1 MSYSSS
7 SAITSST
14 MSSESAPRSSMKDAS
29 GVTSYSLTPSCSQM
43 ISITFCSTLA
53 AIVLLLTWLSRPPA
67 SHVEATV
74 HVEDVSGDVPR
85 AGGSEKDDRR
95 RDLVGRRHAP
105 RRNDARVKALL
116 RVAQRRHH
124 VGLDESWRDGVDGD
138 AARGDLA
145 RQRLREADHPGLGG
159 GVRRLPRISHLRDDG
174 GEIDDTA
181 VMGPDH
187 GPERPRGRATDA
199 TRRPGHDSDLTVEL
213 AAHASSSRARVIPS
227 RSPTGTQGS
236 AGSSRF
242 RRPVS
247 TRPGPTSSAT
257 VGANA
262 MTARTVS
269 SHRTGAVSC
278 RTRSDATSTACVTTA
293 AVTLLTRRIA
303 GGRSEMPA
311 RDRAHAPQAGALR

>member
-29 GVTSYSLTPSCSQM
+29 GVTSSSLTPSCSQM
-43 ISITFCSTLA
+43 ISFTFCSTLA

-187 GPERPRGRATDA
+187 GPERPARAVKD
-199 TRRPGHDSDLTVEL
+199 TRQGDSQGAPPVLCLETQEQRRHRQSGTVDEQIT
-213 AAHASSSRARVIPS
+213 SSSVVNDVLHRVTHGLAVPDIEAR
-227 RSPTGTQGS
+227 GT
-236 AGSSRF
+236 R
-242 RRPVS
+242 
-247 TRPGPTSSAT
+247 
-257 VGANA
+257 
-262 MTARTVS
+262 
-269 SHRTGAVSC
+269 
-278 RTRSDATSTACVTTA
+278 DTA
-293 AVTLLTRRIA
+293 ACGDRPDGLL
-303 GGRSEMPA
+303 G
-311 RDRAHAPQAGALR
+311 